1 MQNKG
6 WRKSE
11 PLDSIIR
18 TPKPSLLS
26 DAIDVLLVNKVFTPQ
41 ELVAELG
48 NMGLAMEPS
57 ELEILLNLKPGTLI
71 QKVIPNERIVAL
83 KSNISKNGEQ

>member
-1 MQNKG
+1 M
-6 WRKSE
+6 
-11 PLDSIIR
+11 
-18 TPKPSLLS
+18 
-26 DAIDVLLVNKVFTPQ
+26 FTPQ
-41 ELVAELG
+41 ELVEELG